1 MKRLLIL
8 AVFCL
13 ILPSSSVYA
22 QRDAQT
28 NLRVITVTGE
38 SQVNVVPDTIVIS
51 IGVEAGG
58 DTATEARDKEAVL
71 VKSVMNV
78 VKELH
83 IDPRQIQS
91 EALEINLV
99 KPQYTGGW
107 QILYD
112 SNEPKK
118 YGARQIFT
126 CTLND
131 VSDLTPLVTQVLEVG
146 AIKILGV
153 EYRTSKLRKYRDQAR
168 AMAVKAAKEKAIAM
182 AAELDQKIGKP
193 RTITETPYYGR
204 DWYYYGSWWGYRS
217 SGSYSNSSQNVAS
230 ESGGGNSSE
239 DIALGQLAITAKVSV
254 SFDLQ

>member
-1 MKRLLIL
+1 MKRLLTL
-8 AVFCL
+8 AIFCL
-13 ILPSSSVYA
+13 ILPSTAFA
-22 QRDAQT
+22 QRDTQN
-28 NLRVITVTGE
+28 NLRTITVTGE
-38 SQVNVVPDTIVIS
+38 SQVNVVPDTIIIS

-168 AMAVKAAKEKAIAM
+168 AMAVKAAKEKAVAM

-193 RTITETPYYGR
+193 RSITETPYYGR

-217 SGSYSNSSQNVAS
+217 SGSNSNSSQNIAS
-230 ESGGGNSSE
+230 DSGGGNSSE

-254 SFDLQ
+254 SFDLE